1 MSFFSFSVATNC
13 HSLLDT
19 RALSEHD
26 KNRSFDKE
34 LSVLGE
40 TLFFVQLVAQVQFHH
55 KKEGLILLSQSV
67 QGKEKAI
74 GSTTDNLRG
83 ILKNKKGGLKHQT
96 LPDVTITPQ
105 FDITYDTTN
114 FIFRK

>member
-1 MSFFSFSVATNC
+1 M
-13 HSLLDT
+13 

-26 KNRSFDKE
+26 KNRSFNEE

-40 TLFFVQLVAQVQFHH
+40 ILFFVQLVAQVQYHH

-83 ILKNKKGGLKHQT
+83 ILKNKKGGLTHQT